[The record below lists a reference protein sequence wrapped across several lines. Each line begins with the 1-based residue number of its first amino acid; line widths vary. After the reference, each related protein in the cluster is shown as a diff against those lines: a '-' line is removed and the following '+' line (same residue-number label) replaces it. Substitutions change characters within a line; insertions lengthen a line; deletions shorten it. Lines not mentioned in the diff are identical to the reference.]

1 MKGCKTLYVYGDPA
15 YNASFGVAA
24 LWEDPHGHQ
33 WLPPDKAAFNRALS
47 SVRIAVEQSFGCTHV
62 LWTYTAFNKGLTA
75 GWQPVA
81 AYFVVAVLLMNC
93 HTCLQG
99 SSPVGSRFIVPPPE
113 VEAYLSL

>member
-1 MKGCKTLYVYGDPA
+1 MEGHETLYIYGDPA
-15 YNASFGVAA
+15 YNGSFGIVSG
-24 LWEDPHGHQ
+24 WKDPRGCRYLSTEKQ
-33 WLPPDKAAFNRALS
+33 RFNKVLS
-47 SVRIAVEQSFGCTHV
+47 SIRIAVEQSFGRTQV
-62 LWTYTAFNKGLTA
+62 LWTYTAFNKGLAA

-81 AYFVVAVLLMNC
+81 AYFVVAVLLTNC